1 MHPPGVPGL
10 APGDTIVACATPWG
24 RAAIAVLRLS
34 GPGVGGVLARICARR
49 RGLPPPRRAVLVRL
63 RDDEGVM
70 DEGLLTWMP
79 GPGSYTGEDCA
90 ELSCHGNPLLV
101 ERLLAACVSAGCRVA
116 EPGEF
121 TRRAHAHGRLDLLR
135 AEAVLQAIEARS
147 TAGLQVAVRGLCG
160 ELGRWSEA
168 QREALVA
175 ISAELEARL
184 DFPDQLEVLGPAGPQ
199 LQGDDELALRIAGAR
214 DELVRVAETFRRSRL
229 QVRGARVALVGPV
242 NAGKSSLFNALL
254 GRRRALV
261 SPRPGTTRD
270 VLEASCELAGL
281 PVILLDTA
289 GENLEPEEIERE
301 GLALRDELVAEVD
314 LLVVVLPAHRL
325 ELPEV
330 ATLLA
335 TSAGRP
341 RVLVGNHADRTGARF
356 ELEGRALLPCCA
368 LDGAGLEELEDAIAE
383 ALVGEEPGES
393 AAVIASQRQHELLR
407 SAGEAL
413 ERARLALLGEAGVAV
428 AAEELIHALERLCA
442 LGGHGVREEVLDAL
456 FGRFCIGK

>member
-1 MHPPGVPGL
+1 MQSPGDPGS
-10 APGDTIVACATPWG
+10 ATGDTIVACATPWG

-34 GPGVGGVLARICARR
+34 GPGVSGVLARVCPRE
-49 RGLPPPRRAVLVRL
+49 RGLPPPRRAVLVRI
-63 RDDEGVM
+63 RDDQGVM

-79 GPGSYTGEDCA
+79 GPSSYTGEDSA

-101 ERLLAACVSAGCRVA
+101 ERLLAACVVAGCRVA

-121 TRRAHAHGRLDLLR
+121 TRRAHANGRLDLLR

-147 TAGLQVAVRGLCG
+147 PAGLEVAARGLRG
-160 ELGRWSEA
+160 ELTRWSRRR
-168 QREALVA
+168 REELMALA
-175 ISAELEARL
+175 AELEARL
-184 DFPDQLEVLGPAGPQ
+184 DFPDQLEALGPAGPQ
-199 LQGDDELALRIAGAR
+199 LQDDASLAARIGEARAEL
-214 DELVRVAETFRRSRL
+214 DRVADSFRRSRV

-270 VLEASCELAGL
+270 VLEARAELRGL
-281 PVILLDTA
+281 PVLLMDTA
-289 GENLEPEEIERE
+289 GENTEPEELERD
-301 GLALRDELVAEVD
+301 GLALRDELLAEVD

-330 ATLLA
+330 DTLLA
-335 TSAGRP
+335 STRDRP
-341 RVLVGNHADRTGARF
+341 RVLVGNHADRPGARF
-356 ELEGRALLPCCA
+356 ELAGRALLPCCA
-368 LDGAGLEELEDAIAE
+368 LDASGLDELEAAIAE

-407 SAGEAL
+407 SSAEAL
-413 ERARLALLGEAGVAV
+413 GRARWALLGEAGVAV
-428 AAEELIHALERLCA
+428 AAEELITALERLDA
-442 LGGHGVREEVLDAL
+442 MGGSGVREEVLDAL
-456 FGRFCIGK
+456 FDRFCIGK